1 MRTRTLTLVV
11 RSALT
16 IAIALSL
23 VLAFVIS
30 ERLATRQAI
39 ADVSNRA
46 QSSAILL
53 GASFRRELD
62 KFRLVPVVLADD
74 QEARNALTTR
84 DPALLLRLNQK
95 LEALSD
101 ETRAGN
107 VYLLDADGVT
117 VAASNWRRADSFL
130 GDSYAYRAYYR
141 DAARSGSAQQFAL
154 GQRVRGDILFLWKFD
169 SLCRVPG
176 CLAPFHGIAV
186 RLGEDAVYVFD

>member
-74 QEARNALTTR
+74 QEARNALQRGARTSGSAATR
-84 DPALLLRLNQK
+84 AVQMPCEVPVVGDARRSLLLR
-95 LEALSD
+95 SC
-101 ETRAGN
+101 
-107 VYLLDADGVT
+107 
-117 VAASNWRRADSFL
+117 ASAM
-130 GDSYAYRAYYR
+130 
-141 DAARSGSAQQFAL
+141 
-154 GQRVRGDILFLWKFD
+154 
-169 SLCRVPG
+169 
-176 CLAPFHGIAV
+176 
-186 RLGEDAVYVFD
+186 

>member
-101 ETRAGN
+101 ETRAGMS
-107 VYLLDADGVT
+107 T
-117 VAASNWRRADSFL
+117 
-130 GDSYAYRAYYR
+130 
-141 DAARSGSAQQFAL
+141 
-154 GQRVRGDILFLWKFD
+154 
-169 SLCRVPG
+169 C
-176 CLAPFHGIAV
+176 
-186 RLGEDAVYVFD
+186 